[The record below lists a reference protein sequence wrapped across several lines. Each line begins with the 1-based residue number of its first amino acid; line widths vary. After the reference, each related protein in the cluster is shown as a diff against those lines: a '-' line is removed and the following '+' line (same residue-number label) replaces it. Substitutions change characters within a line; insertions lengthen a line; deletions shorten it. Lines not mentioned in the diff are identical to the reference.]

1 MPGDDLLGRMLASAS
16 RPVVLVDGGSGSG
29 KTTLA
34 ASLERRWPGKV
45 TLLRLDD
52 AYPGWDGLEAASLQ
66 LHDELLLPL
75 SRGEAGRWRRWDW
88 TLGEPA
94 EWHDVDPALP
104 LLVEGSGALSRAN
117 RALATFAIWVE
128 LDAATRKR
136 RALDRDGDA
145 YRPHWDRWAAQELAF
160 AEREHP
166 SELADLVVD
175 GRQIVG
181 R

>member
-1 MPGDDLLGRMLASAS
+1 
-16 RPVVLVDGGSGSG
+16 
-29 KTTLA
+29 
-34 ASLERRWPGKV
+34 
-45 TLLRLDD
+45 
-52 AYPGWDGLEAASLQ
+52 
-66 LHDELLLPL
+66 
-75 SRGEAGRWRRWDW
+75 
-88 TLGEPA
+88 
-94 EWHDVDPALP
+94 
-104 LLVEGSGALSRAN
+104 
-117 RALATFAIWVE
+117 TFAIWVE

-175 GRQIVG
+175 GRQIFG